1 MLNRKRTKKQEAARI
16 LQNVPEE
23 SVFWA
28 KNGTVLKNME
38 DLALNIESM
47 SSEHYS
53 HHVNY
58 EKNDF
63 SNWLR
68 EVVKDEILAKDIMH
82 ARNKE
87 SAVKKVRERIALL
100 KGMTPKDA

>member
-1 MLNRKRTKKQEAARI
+1 MLKRKRTKKQEAARI
-16 LQNVPEE
+16 LQNVPGE

-28 KNGTVLKNME
+28 KNGAVLRNVE
-38 DLALNIESM
+38 DLALNIGAM
-47 SSEHYS
+47 SNEQYS

-63 SNWLR
+63 SSWLR

-100 KGMTPKDA
+100 RGMTPKDA